1 MSRGG
6 IKMSK
11 GVHIVIA
18 DDNTL
23 YHGAVHAAFA
33 DREASVAITQC
44 ENFVSLKKALTKG
57 QPATVVLLEVSITGM
72 GGLRGIL
79 ALRSI
84 APGVPLVIVSEVADA
99 KFINR
104 AIELGANGFIAKA
117 ASASQLRKAIDT
129 VAAGGSVM
137 VPNVDLSVDEDD
149 DARHIISQFKS
160 LTRQQARV
168 LGYLGE
174 GLLNKQIAYEL
185 TVSEA
190 TVKAHVSAILQKLNV
205 DSRTQAVATIVRLSP
220 SSNQYANN

>member
-1 MSRGG
+1 MT
-6 IKMSK
+6 K
-11 GVHIVIA
+11 GTHIVIA

-23 YHGAVHAAFA
+23 YHGSVHAAFA
-33 DREASVAITQC
+33 DRQVNITQA
-44 ENFVSLKKALTKG
+44 ENFASLRKVLTKG
-57 QPATVVLLEVSITGM
+57 EAASVILLEIAITGM

-79 ALRSI
+79 ALKSI
-84 APGVPLVIVSEVADA
+84 APNVPLVIVSEVADA

-104 AIELGANGFIAKA
+104 AIELGANGFVVKS

-129 VAAGGSVM
+129 VIEGGSVL
-137 VPNVDLSVDEDD
+137 VPNIDLSVDEDD
-149 DARHIISQFKS
+149 DAQHIISQFKS

-205 DSRTQAVATIVRLSP
+205 DSRTQAVATIARLSP
-220 SSNQYANN
+220 SSSAYAAN

>member
-1 MSRGG
+1 MH
-6 IKMSK
+6 MTK
-11 GVHIVIA
+11 GVHIVLA

-33 DREASVAITQC
+33 DRSGDVAITQC
-44 ENFVSLKKALTKG
+44 ENFTVLKKALTKG
-57 QPATVVLLEVSITGM
+57 APASLVLLDVSITGM

-84 APGVPLVIVSEVADA
+84 APSVPVVIVSEVADA
-99 KFINR
+99 KFVSR
-104 AIELGANGFIAKA
+104 AVELGASGFIAKD
-117 ASASQLRKAIDT
+117 ASSSQLRKAVDT
-129 VAAGGSVM
+129 VAAGGTVF
-137 VPNVDLSVDEDD
+137 VPKLDLSADEDD

-205 DSRTQAVATIVRLSP
+205 DSRTQAVATIARLSP
-220 SSNQYANN
+220 SQGTYISN

>member
-1 MSRGG
+1 MN
-6 IKMSK
+6 MTK

-23 YHGAVHAAFA
+23 YHGAVHGAFA
-33 DREASVAITQC
+33 DRHANTEISQC
-44 ENFVSLKKALTKG
+44 ENFASLRKALMKG
-57 QPATVVLLEVSITGM
+57 QPASVILLEVSITGM

-84 APGVPLVIVSEVADA
+84 VPNVPLVMVSEVADA

-104 AIELGANGFIAKA
+104 AIELGANGFVAKT
-117 ASASQLRKAIDT
+117 ASPSQLRKAVDI
-129 VAAGGSVM
+129 VIAGGSVL
-137 VPNVDLSVDEDD
+137 VPNIDLSVDEDD

-190 TVKAHVSAILQKLNV
+190 TVKAHVSAILQKLRV
-205 DSRTQAVATIVRLSP
+205 DSRTQAVATIARLSP
-220 SSNQYANN
+220 SSSTYANN

>member
-1 MSRGG
+1 
-6 IKMSK
+6 MSK

-33 DREASVAITQC
+33 DREASTTITQC
-44 ENFVSLKKALTKG
+44 ENFASLRKALAKG
-57 QPATVVLLEVSITGM
+57 QPATLILLEVSITGM

-84 APGVPLVIVSEVADA
+84 APNVPMVIVSEVADA

-104 AIELGANGFIAKA
+104 AIELGANGFIAKSV
-117 ASASQLRKAIDT
+117 SANQLRKAVDT
-129 VAAGGSVM
+129 VVGGSTVM
-137 VPNVDLSVDEDD
+137 MPNIDLSVDEDD

-205 DSRTQAVATIVRLSP
+205 DSRTQAVATIARLSP
-220 SSNQYANN
+220 SSSSYANI

>member
-1 MSRGG
+1 MTKG
-6 IKMSK
+6 I
-11 GVHIVIA
+11 HIIIA

-23 YHGAVHAAFA
+23 YHGAVHSAFA
-33 DREASVAITQC
+33 DRLAEVSITQC
-44 ENFVSLKKALTKG
+44 ENFVSLKKTLAKS
-57 QPATVVLLEVSITGM
+57 QPVSLILLDVAITGT

-84 APGVPLVIVSEVADA
+84 APSVPLVMVSDVADV
-99 KFINR
+99 KFISR
-104 AIELGANGFIAKA
+104 AIELGANGFVSKTATP
-117 ASASQLRKAIDT
+117 SQLRKAVDAVT
-129 VAAGGSVM
+129 TGNMVM
-137 VPNVDLSVDEDD
+137 VPDIDLHIDEDD
-149 DARHIISQFKS
+149 DARHIIAQFKS

-205 DSRTQAVATIVRLSP
+205 DSRTQAVATIARLSP
-220 SSNQYANN
+220 SSNSYAETSINTP

>member
-1 MSRGG
+1 
-6 IKMSK
+6 MSK

-23 YHGAVHAAFA
+23 YHGAVHSAFA
-33 DREASVAITQC
+33 DREGGTTISQC
-44 ENFVSLKKALTKG
+44 ENFASLKKTLTKG
-57 QPATVVLLEVSITGM
+57 APASLVLLEVSITGM

-84 APGVPLVIVSEVADA
+84 APSVPLVIVSEVADV

-104 AIELGANGFIAKA
+104 ALELGANGFVTKA
-117 ASASQLRKAIDT
+117 ASASQLRKAVDT
-129 VAAGGSVM
+129 VVAGGTVM
-137 VPNVDLSVDEDD
+137 VPNIDLSVDEDD

-205 DSRTQAVATIVRLSP
+205 DSRTQAVATIARLSP
-220 SSNQYANN
+220 SSNNYAAV

>member
-1 MSRGG
+1 
-6 IKMSK
+6 MSK

-23 YHGAVHAAFA
+23 YHGAVHSAFA
-33 DREASVAITQC
+33 DREAGTTISQC
-44 ENFVSLKKALTKG
+44 ENFPSLKKMLIKG
-57 QPATVVLLEVSITGM
+57 EPASLVLLEISITGM

-84 APGVPLVIVSEVADA
+84 APSVPLVIVSETADV

-104 AIELGANGFIAKA
+104 ALELGANGFVNKA
-117 ASASQLRKAIDT
+117 ASANQLRKAVDT
-129 VAAGGSVM
+129 VVAGGTVM
-137 VPNVDLSVDEDD
+137 VPNIDLSIDEDD

-205 DSRTQAVATIVRLSP
+205 DSRTQAVATIARLSP
-220 SSNQYANN
+220 SSNNYAAV

>member
-1 MSRGG
+1 MNMTKG
-6 IKMSK
+6 I
-11 GVHIVIA
+11 HIIVA

-23 YHGAVHAAFA
+23 YHGAVHSAFA
-33 DREASVAITQC
+33 DRDTGTVITQC
-44 ENFVSLKKALTKG
+44 ENFVALRKALMKG
-57 QPATVVLLEVSITGM
+57 QAASVVLLEVSITGT

-84 APGVPLVIVSEVADA
+84 APTVPVVIVSEVADA
-99 KFINR
+99 KFVNR
-104 AIELGANGFIAKA
+104 AIELGANGFVIKS
-117 ASASQLRKAIDT
+117 ASASQLRKALDT
-129 VAAGGSVM
+129 VISGGNIL
-137 VPNVDLSVDEDD
+137 VPNIDLSVDEDE

-205 DSRTQAVATIVRLSP
+205 DSRTQAVATIARLSP
-220 SSNQYANN
+220 SQNTYASM

>member
-1 MSRGG
+1 MT
-6 IKMSK
+6 K
-11 GVHIVIA
+11 GFHIVVA

-23 YHGAVHAAFA
+23 YHGAVQNAFGGYDAA
-33 DREASVAITQC
+33 SSITQC
-44 ENFVSLKKALTKG
+44 ENFPALRKVLTKG
-57 QPATVVLLEVSITGM
+57 PSVSVILLDVAITGM

-84 APGVPLVIVSEVADA
+84 APSVPLVMVSDAADA

-104 AIELGANGFIAKA
+104 AVELGANGFIAKTA
-117 ASASQLRKAIDT
+117 TSSQLRKAVET
-129 VAAGGSVM
+129 VVSGGSVL
-137 VPNVDLSVDEDD
+137 VPNIDLSIDEDD
-149 DARHIISQFKS
+149 DARHIIAQFKS

-205 DSRTQAVATIVRLSP
+205 DSRTQAVATIARLSP
-220 SSNQYANN
+220 SMGTYANG

>member
-1 MSRGG
+1 MT
-6 IKMSK
+6 K
-11 GVHIVIA
+11 GTHIIIA

-33 DREASVAITQC
+33 GRETDVLITQC
-44 ENFVSLKKALTKG
+44 ENFASLKKTLAKG
-57 QPATVVLLEVSITGM
+57 QPATLILLEASITGM

-84 APGVPLVIVSEVADA
+84 VPNVPLVMVSEVAEP
-99 KFINR
+99 KFIKL
-104 AIELGANGFIAKA
+104 AIELGANGFVSKA
-117 ASASQLRKAIDT
+117 ASASQLRKAVDH
-129 VAAGGSVM
+129 VAAGSTVM
-137 VPNVDLSVDEDD
+137 VPNIDLRIEEDD
-149 DARHIISQFKS
+149 DARHIVSQFKS

-190 TVKAHVSAILQKLNV
+190 TVKAHVSAILQKLSV
-205 DSRTQAVATIVRLSP
+205 DSRTQAVATIARLSQL
-220 SSNQYANN
+220 SHNHANI

>member
-1 MSRGG
+1 
-6 IKMSK
+6 MSK

-23 YHGAVHAAFA
+23 YHGAVHSAFA
-33 DREASVAITQC
+33 DRESGTAISQC
-44 ENFVSLKKALTKG
+44 ENFAALKKTLMKG
-57 QPATVVLLEVSITGM
+57 EPASLVLLEVSITGM

-84 APGVPLVIVSEVADA
+84 APSVPLVIVSEVADV

-104 AIELGANGFIAKA
+104 ALELGANGFVTKA
-117 ASASQLRKAIDT
+117 ASANQLRKAVDT
-129 VAAGGSVM
+129 VVAGGTVM
-137 VPNVDLSVDEDD
+137 VPNIDLSIDEDD

-205 DSRTQAVATIVRLSP
+205 DSRTQAVATIARLSP
-220 SSNQYANN
+220 SSNNYAAV

>member
-1 MSRGG
+1 MT
-6 IKMSK
+6 K
-11 GVHIVIA
+11 GLHIVIA

-23 YHGAVHAAFA
+23 YHGAVHSAFA
-33 DREASVAITQC
+33 DNAAEISITQC
-44 ENFVSLKKALTKG
+44 ENFVSLRKTLAKG
-57 QPATVVLLEVSITGM
+57 QPASLILLDVSITGM

-84 APGVPLVIVSEVADA
+84 APNVPLVIVSDVADV

-104 AIELGANGFIAKA
+104 AIELGANGFVSKA
-117 ASASQLRKAIDT
+117 TPANQLRKAVDVVLSGNI
-129 VAAGGSVM
+129 VM
-137 VPNVDLSVDEDD
+137 VPDIDLSIDEDE
-149 DARHIISQFKS
+149 DAQRIIAQFKS

-190 TVKAHVSAILQKLNV
+190 TVKAHVSAILQKLAV
-205 DSRTQAVATIVRLSP
+205 DSRTQAVATIARLSP
-220 SSNQYANN
+220 QPGNYAQF

>member
-1 MSRGG
+1 MT
-6 IKMSK
+6 K

-33 DREASVAITQC
+33 DRVSEVKISQC
-44 ENFVSLKKALTKG
+44 ENFSSLKKTLTKG
-57 QPATVVLLEVSITGM
+57 ETASLILLDVSITGM

-84 APGVPLVIVSEVADA
+84 VPSVPLVIVSDVADA

-104 AIELGANGFIAKA
+104 AIELGASGFVSKA
-117 ASASQLRKAIDT
+117 VSANQLRKAVEAV
-129 VAAGGSVM
+129 VAGNTVM
-137 VPNVDLSVDEDD
+137 VPNIDLSIDEDD
-149 DARHIISQFKS
+149 DAQHIIAQFKS

-205 DSRTQAVATIVRLSP
+205 DSRTQAVATIARLSP
-220 SSNQYANN
+220 APSAYANI

>member
-1 MSRGG
+1 MD
-6 IKMSK
+6 MTK
-11 GVHIVIA
+11 GAHIVIA
-18 DDNTL
+18 DDSTL
-23 YHGAVHAAFA
+23 YHGAVHVAFA
-33 DREASVAITQC
+33 DRVSEVKITQC

-57 QPATVVLLEVSITGM
+57 EPASVVLLDVSISGM

-84 APGVPLVIVSEVADA
+84 APNVPLVIVSEIADA

-104 AIELGANGFIAKA
+104 AIELGASGFISKA
-117 ASASQLRKAIDT
+117 SSASQLRKAVDA
-129 VAAGGSVM
+129 VSAGNTVM
-137 VPNVDLSVDEDD
+137 VPNIDLSVDEDD
-149 DARHIISQFKS
+149 DAQHIIAQFKS

-205 DSRTQAVATIVRLSP
+205 DSRTQAVATIARLSP
-220 SSNQYANN
+220 SSSAYASI